1 MNAITKLATRP
12 MALDRNSDSQRIV
25 GYLKEVIQAR
35 GLRYRELAALIGV
48 SEKSIK
54 RYLNGRG
61 LSLAMLERLCDAVG
75 IGLCELTN
83 LAGADHGGQPV
94 RTTEA
99 QEDAL
104 AADLRMAIV
113 HTLLMMGWTAPRI
126 IKERL
131 ASEAQLTAVLVRLD
145 HLGLITLYPG
155 NRTRV
160 RAIPRSFDAC
170 SPAFRRV
177 ISAAGARVVR
187 SLDLS
192 DKKTRWRLN
201 FARLGPDS
209 AARAR
214 KRLEAFVAEINELSR
229 QDMDLS
235 GDHAKWYAVC
245 GVITEHDI
253 LGLRMLQDPEASLDL
268 D

>member
-1 MNAITKLATRP
+1 MNAMTKPASRP
-12 MALDRNSDSQRIV
+12 AALDRNSDSQRIV

-35 GLRYRELAALIGV
+35 GLRYRDLAALVGV

-54 RYLNGRG
+54 RYLNGRS
-61 LSLAMLERLCDAVG
+61 LSLAVLERLCDAVG
-75 IGLCELTN
+75 IGLCELAN
-83 LAGADHGGQPV
+83 LAGADQGGQPA

-113 HTLLMMGWTAPRI
+113 LTLLTMGWTAGRI
-126 IKERL
+126 VGEGL
-131 ASEAQLTAVLVRLD
+131 AGEAQLTALLVRLD
-145 HLGLITLYPG
+145 RLGLITLYPG

-160 RAIPRSFDAC
+160 RAIPRPFDTC

-177 ISAAGARVVR
+177 ISDAGARVIR

-192 DKKTRWRLN
+192 DNKTLWRLN
-201 FARLGPDS
+201 WARLGPDS
-209 AARAR
+209 ADRAR
-214 KRLEAFVAEINELSR
+214 KRLEAFVGEIDELSR
-229 QDMDLS
+229 QDLDLG

-245 GVITEHDI
+245 GLVAEHEI
-253 LGLRMLQDPEASLDL
+253 LGLKMMRDVEAPSEGD
-268 D
+268 